1 MFTDE
6 TFIELQ
12 ATTIDVLAQANLNFK
27 TVMYLNN
34 RFPTNPSF
42 IQGLRVL
49 LVDNDVNF
57 CNSLT
62 LMLQSYGVKVQTA
75 FLGEQ
80 ALEIFEQW
88 QPDILLNGISWPKE
102 DAYTMI
108 HQVRTLAGERGRV
121 VPAIALTGAVTE
133 DMYQRA
139 LLAGF
144 SLCFAKP
151 VVIDDFVAVL
161 GILALANNAHS
172 PSC

>member
-1 MFTDE
+1 M
-6 TFIELQ
+6 IY
-12 ATTIDVLAQANLNFK
+12 I
-27 TVMYLNN
+27 NN
-34 RFPTNPSF
+34 RFSTHPSSL
-42 IQGLRVL
+42 QGLRVL

-62 LMLQSYGVKVQTA
+62 PMLQSYGMKVQVA

-80 ALEIFEQW
+80 ALEIFVQW
-88 QPDILLNGISWPKE
+88 QPHILLNSISSPKE
-102 DAYTMI
+102 DGYALI
-108 HQVRTLAGERGRV
+108 HQVRTLTGERGKV
-121 VPAIALTGAVTE
+121 VPAIALTGTVTE

-151 VVIDDFVAVL
+151 VVINDFIAVI
-161 GILALANNAHS
+161 GILAIANNLHS

>member
-1 MFTDE
+1 MH
-6 TFIELQ
+6 I
-12 ATTIDVLAQANLNFK
+12 
-27 TVMYLNN
+27 NN
-34 RFPTNPSF
+34 RFPTHPSSLE
-42 IQGLRVL
+42 GLRVL

-62 LMLQSYGVKVQTA
+62 PMLQSYGVKVQTA

-102 DAYTMI
+102 DSYALI
-108 HQVRTLAGERGRV
+108 HQVRTLTGERGKV
-121 VPAIALTGAVTE
+121 VPAIALTGTVTE
-133 DMYQRA
+133 DMYQNA

-161 GILALANNAHS
+161 GILAIANNPHLQTDEL
-172 PSC
+172 

>member
-1 MFTDE
+1 
-6 TFIELQ
+6 
-12 ATTIDVLAQANLNFK
+12 
-27 TVMYLNN
+27 MYLNN

-42 IQGLRVL
+42 VQGLRVL

-62 LMLQSYGVKVQTA
+62 PMLQSYGVKVQTA

-88 QPDILLNGISWPKE
+88 QPDVLLNGISSPKE
-102 DAYTMI
+102 DGYALI
-108 HQVRTLAGERGRV
+108 QQVRTLTGERGKV

-133 DMYQRA
+133 DMYQRV
-139 LLAGF
+139 LSAGF

-151 VVIDDFVAVL
+151 IVIDDFVAVL
-161 GILALANNAHS
+161 GILAITNNPHS
-172 PSC
+172 CSC

>member
-1 MFTDE
+1 MMHTND
-6 TFIELQ
+6 
-12 ATTIDVLAQANLNFK
+12 K
-27 TVMYLNN
+27 
-34 RFPTNPSF
+34 FPTHPSF
-42 IQGLRVL
+42 LQGLRVL

-62 LMLQSYGVKVQTA
+62 AMLQSYGVNVQAT

-80 ALEIFEQW
+80 AMEIFVQW
-88 QPDILLNGISWPKE
+88 QPDVLLNGISSSKE
-102 DAYTMI
+102 DGYTLI
-108 HQVRTLAGERGRV
+108 HQVRTLAGERGKA

-133 DMYQRA
+133 DMYQRS

-161 GILALANNAHS
+161 GILAIADNLHLR
-172 PSC
+172 

>member
-1 MFTDE
+1 MH
-6 TFIELQ
+6 I
-12 ATTIDVLAQANLNFK
+12 
-27 TVMYLNN
+27 NN
-34 RFPTNPSF
+34 KFPTNPSF

-62 LMLQSYGVKVQTA
+62 PMLQSYGVKVQAA
-75 FLGEQ
+75 FLGQ
-80 ALEIFEQW
+80 ALEIFVQW
-88 QPDILLNGISWPKE
+88 QPDILLNGISSPKE
-102 DAYTMI
+102 DGYALI
-108 HQVRTLAGERGRV
+108 HQVRTLTGERGKA

-144 SLCFAKP
+144 SLCVAKP

-161 GILALANNAHS
+161 GILAIANNPHLYAN
-172 PSC
+172 

>member
-1 MFTDE
+1 MH
-6 TFIELQ
+6 I
-12 ATTIDVLAQANLNFK
+12 
-27 TVMYLNN
+27 NN
-34 RFPTNPSF
+34 KLSTNTSSL
-42 IQGLRVL
+42 QGLRVL

-62 LMLQSYGVKVQTA
+62 PMLQSYGVKVQTA
-75 FLGEQ
+75 FLGKQ

-102 DAYTMI
+102 DSYALI
-108 HQVRTLAGERGRV
+108 HQVRTLTGERGKV
-121 VPAIALTGAVTE
+121 VPAIALTGTVTE
-133 DMYQRA
+133 DMYQNA

-161 GILALANNAHS
+161 GILAIANNPHPHAN
-172 PSC
+172 